1 MHKEK
6 LKKYAQAIVRI
17 GINAQDGDNVVVNTD
32 TDSLELAREI
42 VRACWRAGA
51 ADVDIIISDNDMA
64 LGRFEEAKDD
74 VFDHYPDFKVEY
86 SERHMQNKYH
96 RISVGAPRL
105 DLFRDVEPDRLRR
118 SSIAANTANEPI
130 MKYMDT
136 GEIKWV
142 VAAGASELW
151 AKSLFPELPPEAA
164 MDQLWEKIF
173 VACRISDDKEAVE
186 AWLEHD
192 AKLKA
197 YENWLNEQQFTYL
210 HYEAPG
216 TDFKVT
222 LADRHNW
229 IGGSSTTPDGVRY
242 MANMP
247 TEEIFTTPH
256 ATKAEGTLKST
267 MPLAISGKVVEDF
280 GFEFKDGKVVDFFAG
295 KNGDVLETQLDMDE
309 GAKRLGEVAIVP
321 NSSPISQMG
330 ITFKS
335 TLFDENASCHFALG
349 KAYAEAI
356 VGGENMTK
364 EERAELGFNDSMI
377 HLDFMVGGPELNVI
391 GYSDDGKAV
400 PILKNGEWAVNL
412 MD

>member
-1 MHKEK
+1 MYKEK
-6 LKKYAQAIVRI
+6 LKKYAEAIVHI
-17 GINAQDGDNVVVNTD
+17 GVNVQKGDNIVLNTD
-32 TDSLELAREI
+32 TDNLELAREI

-51 ADVDIIISDNDMA
+51 ADVDTIIADNDMS
-64 LGRFEEAKDD
+64 LGRFEEAEDD
-74 VFDHYPDFKVEY
+74 VFDHFPEFKVEHA
-86 SERHMQNKYH
+86 ERHMQNKYH
-96 RISVGAPRL
+96 RISVSAPRL
-105 DLFRDVEPDRLRR
+105 DLFQNVDPDRLRR
-118 SSIAANTANEPI
+118 SSIAANRAMEPI

-136 GEIKWV
+136 GEIKWT

-151 AKSLFPELPPEAA
+151 AGSLFPDLPMTEAMAELW
-164 MDQLWEKIF
+164 DKIF
-173 VACRISDDKEAVE
+173 AACRISEDGGAVE

-197 YENWLNEQQFTYL
+197 HEKWLNSQQFSYL

-216 TDFKVT
+216 TDFRVG
-222 LADRHNW
+222 LAERHNW
-229 IGGSSTTPDGVRY
+229 IGGSSLTPDGISY

-256 ATKAEGTLKST
+256 AKEAEGKLKST

-280 GFEFKDGKVVDFFAG
+280 GFVFEGGKVIDFFAG
-295 KNGDVLETQLDMDE
+295 KNGDVLQTQLGMDE
-309 GAKRLGEVAIVP
+309 GARRLGEVALVP

-349 KAYAEAI
+349 KAYTEAI

-364 EERAELGFNDSMI
+364 EERAALGFNDSMI
-377 HLDFMVGGPELNVI
+377 HLDFMVGGPELNVT
-391 GYSDDGKAV
+391 GYRSDGSST
-400 PILKNGEWAVNL
+400 PILRNGEWV
-412 MD
+412 

>member
-1 MHKEK
+1 MYKEK
-6 LKKYAQAIVRI
+6 LKKYAEAIVRV
-17 GINAQDGDNVVVNTD
+17 GINAQEGDNVVVNTD
-32 TDSLELAREI
+32 TDSLELAREV

-51 ADVDIIISDNDMA
+51 ADVDTIISDNDIA
-64 LGRFEEAKDD
+64 LGRFEEARDD
-74 VFDHYPDFKVEY
+74 VFYSVPPFKVEY

-96 RISVGAPRL
+96 RISVSAPRL
-105 DLFRDVEPDRLRR
+105 DLFQNVDPDRLRR
-118 SSIAANTANEPI
+118 SSIASSTAFEPI

-151 AKSLFPELPPEAA
+151 AKALFPDLEVAEA

-173 VACRISDDKEAVE
+173 TACRISDTGDAVE
-186 AWLEHD
+186 AWIRHD
-192 AKLKA
+192 ARLKA
-197 YENWLNEQQFTYL
+197 YEKWLDTQQFDYL

-216 TDFKVT
+216 TDFKVG
-222 LADRHNW
+222 LADQHKW
-229 IGGSSTTPDGVRY
+229 IGGSSLTPDGIRY

-256 ATKAEGTLKST
+256 SEKAQGKLKST

-280 GFEFKDGKVVDFFAG
+280 GFVFEDGKLVDFFAG

-309 GAKRLGEVAIVP
+309 GAKRLGEIALVP

-335 TLFDENASCHFALG
+335 TLFDENASCHFAFG
-349 KAYAEAI
+349 KAYAEALI
-356 VGGENMTK
+356 GGENMSK
-364 EERAELGFNDSMI
+364 EERAELGFNSSMI
-377 HLDFMVGGPELNVI
+377 HLDFMVGGPELNVT
-391 GYSDDGKAV
+391 GYRKDGSSV
-400 PILKNGEWAVNL
+400 QVMKNGEWAVNPE
-412 MD
+412 